1 MSASLFDD
9 AVDPRRTDAPLA
21 VRMRPRS
28 LEELVGQSKLL
39 AEGTPLRRLIEGG
52 NGLARPVSM
61 ILWGPPGTGKTTL
74 ALLVSNATGRRFVEL
89 SAVTAGVKDVREV
102 IDRARDELGV
112 NATGTVLFVD
122 EVHRFSKTQQD
133 ALLPAV
139 ENGWVT
145 LIAAT
150 TENPSFAVVSPLL
163 SRSLVLAL
171 TSLSDDEVAELID
184 RAIHAPHGLADQVRL
199 SEAASEHLVRI
210 AGGDARRALTAL
222 EAAASAARPD
232 ADGKFVIDLTAV
244 EQAVQRAAVRYDRDG
259 DQHYDV
265 ISAFIKSVRGS
276 DVDAALHYLAR
287 MVEAGED
294 PRFIARRLVILASE
308 DIGMADPSALQT
320 ATAALQ
326 AVSFIGLPEARITLA
341 HAVIHLSLAPKSNAV
356 YRAIGAALD
365 DVGHGLVGA
374 VPPQL
379 RDASYRAAGGL
390 GHGVGYVYPHDL
402 PTGVAAQEYAP
413 EPVRGR
419 HYYEPSDHGAEAR
432 WGAVLARLRVDLGG
446 GRTASDNTDP
456 DDVGSDTKS

>member
-1 MSASLFDD
+1 MTASLFDD
-9 AVDPRRTDAPLA
+9 GIDPRRSDAPLA

-28 LEELVGQSKLL
+28 LAEMVGQGQLL
-39 AEGTPLRRLIEGG
+39 ADGSPLRRLIEGG
-52 NGLARPVSM
+52 SGLARPVSL

-74 ALLVSNATGRRFVEL
+74 AMLVSHATGRRFVEL

-102 IDRARDELGV
+102 IGRARDELGV
-112 NATGTVLFVD
+112 HGTGTVLFVD

-150 TENPSFAVVSPLL
+150 TENPSFAVISPLL
-163 SRSLVLAL
+163 SRSLVLSL
-171 TSLSDDEVAELID
+171 SSLSDADVAAVICRALEDE
-184 RAIHAPHGLADQVRL
+184 HGLAGQVDL
-199 SEAASEHLVRI
+199 EPAALEHLVRI

-222 EAAASAARPD
+222 EAAAAA
-232 ADGKFVIDLTAV
+232 AQVNVVGKFVVDLSAV

-294 PRFIARRLVILASE
+294 PRFVARRLVILASE
-308 DIGMADPSALQT
+308 DIGMADPSALAT
-320 ATAALQ
+320 AVAALQ

-341 HAVIHLSLAPKSNAV
+341 HAVVHLSLAPKSNAV
-356 YRAIGAALD
+356 YRAINAALE
-365 DVGHGLVGA
+365 DVGRGLIGA
-374 VPPQL
+374 VPAPL
-379 RDASYRAAGGL
+379 RDGSYRGAAGY
-390 GHGVGYVYPHDL
+390 GHGVGYVYPHDVAG
-402 PTGVAAQEYAP
+402 GVAAQVYAP
-413 EPVRGR
+413 AEVAGR
-419 HYYEPSDHGAEAR
+419 VYYEPSDHGAEAR
-432 WGAVLARLRVDLGG
+432 WAAILDRLRQDLGPRPEFPG
-446 GRTASDNTDP
+446 AASP
-456 DDVGSDTKS
+456 SA